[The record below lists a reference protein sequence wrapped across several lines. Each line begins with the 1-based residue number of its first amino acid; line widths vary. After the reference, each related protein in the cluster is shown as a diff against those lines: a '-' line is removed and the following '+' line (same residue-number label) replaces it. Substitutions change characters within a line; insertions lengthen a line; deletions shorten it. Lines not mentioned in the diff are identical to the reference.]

1 MWRGEDGRANRTKL
15 EGETEEQ
22 SWERNKKVYI
32 PQGVEQTPED
42 IADGV
47 LYLAGA
53 KHLTGQAL
61 AVDGGT
67 TL

>member
-1 MWRGEDGRANRTKL
+1 MSMFAVWL
-15 EGETEEQ
+15 
-22 SWERNKKVYI
+22 
-32 PQGVEQTPED
+32 
-42 IADGV
+42 

-53 KHLTGQAL
+53 KHVTGQAL